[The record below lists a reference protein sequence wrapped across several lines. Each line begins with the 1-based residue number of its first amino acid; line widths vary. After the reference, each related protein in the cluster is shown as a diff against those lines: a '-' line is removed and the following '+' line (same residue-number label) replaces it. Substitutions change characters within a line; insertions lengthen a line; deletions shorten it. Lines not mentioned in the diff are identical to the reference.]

1 MTIRKLLLVLPF
13 AALVAACGDK
23 DDDTGH
29 HDDSGH
35 EDHDDHDHE

>member
-1 MTIRKLLLVLPF
+1 MTMRKLLMLLPL

-29 HDDSGH
+29 HDDSG
-35 EDHDDHDHE
+35 DHDHDHE